1 MRITGPAVPAPSK
14 SVDDVPAGIAA
25 CGQPVASRRPAGPL
39 RYRGRNMAEPRD
51 DLSGMGSTPRGPAF
65 VPSAAAPDTGP
76 EPMASARPAPIGP
89 PRSVRPTV
97 ISILVIAFVAAVVAG
112 ASVFAYWGD
121 THVAAPTRAP
131 VPPPAYTS
139 PADRID
145 FDSSEGSGQLIMR
158 TRTWVSDTQ
167 VPPTSGQY
175 LRLELEL
182 VCTEGEVDYDPYLFQ
197 AFDQSGQLFEMAVD
211 GAGRRLL
218 SVGTL
223 SAGEQVQGAIAFDI
237 PRGEVTLLMSDDSD
251 NTVTAL
257 RNPSSRAEGGRV
269 WRRRAPWRAPVRTR
283 SA

>member
-1 MRITGPAVPAPSK
+1 MTVGEDRTLWTT
-14 SVDDVPAGIAA
+14 
-25 CGQPVASRRPAGPL
+25 PVASPWPVPPL

-51 DLSGMGSTPRGPAF
+51 DVSGMGSTPRGPTF
-65 VPSAAAPDTGP
+65 LPSSHAANPVTDPGP
-76 EPMASARPAPIGP
+76 SARPAPISP

-97 ISILVIAFVAAVVAG
+97 ISLLVIALVVAVVAG
-112 ASVFAYWGD
+112 ASLVAYWGD
-121 THVAAPTRAP
+121 THIAAPARPTVAP
-131 VPPPAYTS
+131 PVYTS

-158 TRTWVSDTQ
+158 TRSWVSDAQ
-167 VPPTSGQY
+167 VPPSSGQY

-197 AFDQSGQLFEMAVD
+197 AFDQSGQLFEMAVE
-211 GAGRRLL
+211 GAGARLL

-223 SAGEQVQGAIAFDI
+223 SAGEQIRGSIAFDV

-257 RNPSSRAEGGRV
+257 RIPS
-269 WRRRAPWRAPVRTR
+269 
-283 SA
+283 